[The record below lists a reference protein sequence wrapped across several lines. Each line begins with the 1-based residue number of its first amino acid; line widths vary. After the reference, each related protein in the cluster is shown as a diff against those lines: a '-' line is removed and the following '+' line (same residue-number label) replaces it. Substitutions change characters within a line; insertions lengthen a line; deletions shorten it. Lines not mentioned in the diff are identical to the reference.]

1 MPRKPKIDPA
11 LRKYTEV
18 QLRNRL
24 KTLQRFVRLGNAD
37 IAEVLAEI
45 ERRKQARKRAA

>member
-11 LRKYTEV
+11 LRKFTGA
-18 QLRNRL
+18 QLQKRL
-24 KTLQRFVRLGNAD
+24 TTLGTIVRLANAD
-37 IAEVLAEI
+37 SEEVLAEI